1 MNREQQKIHEA
12 IDHDVIRAVAALRQ
26 QRTVAREQN
35 GQTVFVSG
43 TEAAREYLLET
54 LACALEAGD
63 AIPPATP
70 EPRELPRR
78 CYVDQWTPAERAI
91 QAAVD
96 VVESMGAD
104 VRLSWA
110 VSLLSDARRKV
121 ADFVDGVQVAIED
134 DEPSSVPEGTG
145 ATWQPPLRSP
155 VSQPPAAS
163 GDVEW
168 LIDMMLNL
176 YGVKFTDAH
185 SRKIAVESWARQ
197 FRAVLVGDHSTPGG
211 TK

>member
-1 MNREQQKIHEA
+1 MNREQQTGF
-12 IDHDVIRAVAALRQ
+12 VCRRC
-26 QRTVAREQN
+26 
-35 GQTVFVSG
+35 GQTYSEDVYGRRSCYDPSAPGAGGFVCGG
-43 TEAAREYLLET
+43 TLVEV
-54 LACALEAGD
+54 GD
-63 AIPPATP
+63 ATPPATP

-91 QAAVD
+91 QAAVA

-155 VSQPPAAS
+155 VSQPPATPEPPE
-163 GDVEW
+163 GE
-168 LIDMMLNL
+168 
-176 YGVKFTDAH
+176 
-185 SRKIAVESWARQ
+185 
-197 FRAVLVGDHSTPGG
+197 RAGERAIGHRYRPS
-211 TK
+211 